1 MKPYRIILADDHR
14 MFRAGLKTLIEREDR
29 FAVIDEASDGA
40 DLLEKLKGSKCDLIV
55 MDLSMPRMDGL
66 KAMEQIVVRYSRI
79 KLLVLTMQKDP
90 AFFRDAMSLGASGYL
105 LKDDAF
111 EQLVR
116 AMDVLLDG
124 GQFFSPS
131 VTRLL
136 KEEHEEQP
144 ESSQPAVSMPAIDV
158 LTRRER
164 EVLRLIAAGLANKNI
179 ARQLDISVRTVEV
192 HRSNLTKKLG
202 VKSTAG
208 LVRYTLENAFPEH
221 DFS

>member
-1 MKPYRIILADDHR
+1 MKRYRIILADDHR

-29 FAVIDEASDGA
+29 FDVVDEACDGF
-40 DLLEKLKGSKCDLIV
+40 DLLEKLKGGKCDLIV

-66 KAMEQIVVRYSRI
+66 TAMEQIAARYPRVRI
-79 KLLVLTMQKDP
+79 LVLTMHKDP
-90 AFFRDAMSLGASGYL
+90 AFFRDAMSCGASGYL

-111 EQLVR
+111 EKLVR
-116 AMDVLLDG
+116 AMDVLING

-131 VTRLL
+131 VTDLL
-136 KEEHEEQP
+136 KEEQVGRTDRAEAR
-144 ESSQPAVSMPAIDV
+144 SIPAIDV

-164 EVLRLIAAGLANKNI
+164 EVLRLIATGLANKNI
-179 ARQLDISVRTVEV
+179 ARQLNISVRTVEV

-202 VKSTAG
+202 LKSTAG
-208 LVRYTLENAFPEH
+208 LVRYTLENAFTES